1 MNDMRSASLLMTV
14 GAFTASV
21 CIWAGANL
29 YGADGSTE
37 PENRAPP
44 WATIERTHK
53 SDRLVSLVKTAAN
66 TGGLADSAFA
76 AIEVAGPLASAIVVR
91 DQNGRVLYSADPA
104 TGTTRIAKRP
114 ILPAS
119 SPPMKDREVLDSKEV
134 SPPREIPE
142 GCEGAFSPYAAPRM
156 AHVIGRCISGIV
168 NDRQVAFAQ

>member
-1 MNDMRSASLLMTV
+1 MRSASLLMTV
-14 GAFTASV
+14 GAFTAPV

-29 YGADGSTE
+29 YSANGSTE
-37 PENRAPP
+37 LENRAPTT

-53 SDRLVSLVKTAAN
+53 SDRLMSFVKTGAD
-66 TGGLADSAFA
+66 TSGLTDSAFA

-104 TGTTRIAKRP
+104 TRTTLIAKRP
-114 ILPAS
+114 ASPAS
-119 SPPMKDREVLDSKEV
+119 PPPNKDREIRDPKEA

-168 NDRQVAFAQ
+168 NDRQVASAQ